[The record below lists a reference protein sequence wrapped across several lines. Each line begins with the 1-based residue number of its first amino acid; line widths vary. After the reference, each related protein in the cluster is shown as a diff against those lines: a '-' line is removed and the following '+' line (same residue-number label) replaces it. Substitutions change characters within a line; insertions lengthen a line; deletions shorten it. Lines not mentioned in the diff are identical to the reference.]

1 MTENNISWEMA
12 AEAVRKIAKA
22 NREIAEA
29 RSKIEDLE
37 WKVQEANWDLVH
49 YQSRLKEL
57 TKQIKTPNKIE

>member
-1 MTENNISWEMA
+1 MTENNISWEMV

-29 RSKIEDLE
+29 RSKIEDLSWE
-37 WKVQEANWDLVH
+37 MQEAKWELIH

-57 TKQIKTPNKIE
+57 TKQIWKTN